1 MNTAISGLGTLRDWL
16 LEKNPDLDAI
26 DDDLDLF
33 ENKLLDSINFVEF
46 ILIIEELIDREIP
59 VSSDLVA
66 NTSTL
71 RLVSKHYLSS
81 RQPV

>member
-1 MNTAISGLGTLRDWL
+1 MNTAISGLDTLRDWL

-33 ENKLLDSINFVEF
+33 ESKLIDSITFVEF

-66 NTSTL
+66 KTSTL
-71 RLVSKHYLSS
+71 RLVSKHYLSL
-81 RQPV
+81 RKTV

>member
-1 MNTAISGLGTLRDWL
+1 MNTAVQELEILRDWL

-33 ENKLLDSINFVEF
+33 ESKLIDSINFVEF

-59 VSSDLVA
+59 ASSDLVA
-66 NTSTL
+66 KTSTL
-71 RLVSKHYLSS
+71 RLVSENYL
-81 RQPV
+81 RP

>member
-1 MNTAISGLGTLRDWL
+1 MNTAVQGLDALRHWL

-33 ENKLLDSINFVEF
+33 ESKLLDSINFVEF

-66 NTSTL
+66 RTSTL
-71 RLVSKHYLSS
+71 RLVSENYFYS
-81 RQPV
+81 QETV

>member
-1 MNTAISGLGTLRDWL
+1 MNTVAQGLDTLRDWL

-33 ENKLLDSINFVEF
+33 ESKLIDSINFVEF

-66 NTSTL
+66 RTSTL
-71 RLVSKHYLSS
+71 RLVSENYL
-81 RQPV
+81 RLHEAV

>member
-1 MNTAISGLGTLRDWL
+1 MNTAISGLDTLRDWL

>member
-1 MNTAISGLGTLRDWL
+1 MNIATAGLDTLRDWL

-33 ENKLLDSINFVEF
+33 ESKLIDSINFVEF

-59 VSSDLVA
+59 VSNDLVA
-66 NTSTL
+66 KTSTL
-71 RLVSKHYLSS
+71 RLVHEHYLSS
-81 RQPV
+81 SAG

>member
-1 MNTAISGLGTLRDWL
+1 MNTAVQELEILRDWL

-33 ENKLLDSINFVEF
+33 ESKLIDSINFVEF

-59 VSSDLVA
+59 ASSDLVA
-66 NTSTL
+66 KTSTL
-71 RLVSKHYLSS
+71 RLVSENYLC
-81 RQPV
+81 P